1 MRLRTERPCL
11 AESELPERK
20 RSIWKCK
27 APSQGSRH
35 SATEPPNQKLKIGLK
50 IWPKA
55 GFLSPSQPSYF
66 PAMLLLYIVALWF
79 AQGATEESCEVA
91 QLLQTWQKPG
101 VTING
106 TEAEAVTSCAKKGCE
121 GGCWF
126 GLLKYAKDY
135 ECVYVDWFPLHKVE
149 VFYCHDGKLL
159 KCGSKPDATCYDFEA
174 PNPCNPTSTSATTVT
189 SAGSTAT
196 TTATTTLRP
205 TSTSATTI
213 TSAGTTATTTAT
225 TTGLPSDLMIWMTNR
240 SGTPICLTGSVMP
253 KPVKGLVNGLPCDD
267 RPTQL
272 WEYTNKGEIVF
283 HMNQLC
289 LTAIEHKEVSEVY
302 LTECDGSEW
311 QSWDAKTDSWTSI
324 RLESQSK
331 CLLWVG
337 RELPIIKSIWLLP
350 CPSTEKPM
358 WKSVPKRQ
366 HGLDDPVK

>member
-1 MRLRTERPCL
+1 
-11 AESELPERK
+11 
-20 RSIWKCK
+20 
-27 APSQGSRH
+27 
-35 SATEPPNQKLKIGLK
+35 
-50 IWPKA
+50 
-55 GFLSPSQPSYF
+55 
-66 PAMLLLYIVALWF
+66 MLLLYIVALWF

-174 PNPCNPTSTSATTVT
+174 PNPCNTTVT

-225 TTGLPSDLMIWMTNR
+225 TTGLPSDLMLWMTEFDGN
-240 SGTPICLTGSVMP
+240 PICLTGSAVP
-253 KPVKGLVNGLPCDD
+253 VPVKGMVNGLLCDD

-272 WEYTNKGEIVF
+272 WEYTKKGEIVF

-289 LTAIEHKEVSEVY
+289 LTAIKHKEVSELY

-337 RELPIIKSIWLLP
+337 GELPGIKEHIWLLP